1 MMPSFVVDPANQHR
15 EPSWTHGGNHAEL
28 KALADLPKVLECPFE
43 MFNGLIVFAGYLQ
56 EVAVKVDDTS
66 ATLARQ

>member
-1 MMPSFVVDPANQHR
+1 
-15 EPSWTHGGNHAEL
+15 
-28 KALADLPKVLECPFE
+28 
-43 MFNGLIVFAGYLQ
+43 MFNGLIVFVGYLQ